1 MATKKTTTKKTT
13 TKKTTSGITVTTD
26 PKRPGVVILD
36 RWPQEG
42 EKDSTLAAEIKAA
55 REGG

>member
-13 TKKTTSGITVTTD
+13 AKKSAGGVTVKTD
-26 PKRPGVVILD
+26 PNRPGTVVLD

-42 EKDSTLAAEIKAA
+42 EKNDELAAEIAAA
-55 REGG
+55 RKGS